1 MTRRLFAACQSAW
14 LLAAVSCSGAGAPPG
29 PAASN
34 EPPAGAGAARPVLTV
49 SADLQKK
56 WGISVGRAA
65 RVTVTSTITLPGT
78 VSVNQERTAHISPLV
93 DGKVVEVRAD
103 LGQTVRKNQVLVVIH
118 SLAFSQAQ
126 IAFLQAH
133 ARLDLAR
140 KELDR
145 AKELLREEAIQ
156 QKEYLRREA
165 ECRAATTEY
174 GLQESNLHSLGLDH
188 TRLDALV
195 KRAGAPS
202 PDLSDLAEPTLDV
215 LSPVDGR
222 IIFRDLVLGEHVHP
236 DKVLFIASDLSTV
249 WAFLDA
255 REKDLPFISRS
266 SAIAIQSPVY
276 PGRVFAGRAVHMSDL
291 VDETLRTIKVRVE
304 VANAG
309 LLLKP
314 NMYIQGVVNTA
325 AGSRQVLAVPEEAV
339 QTIDGTSVVF
349 VAERPDTFAAW
360 PVEVGDRIGTNRE
373 ITKGLDGSELIVLV
387 GAFTLKSERMK
398 STLGGE

>member
-1 MTRRLFAACQSAW
+1 MTPPMPSLCLLACFIAAAACSRAE
-14 LLAAVSCSGAGAPPG
+14 APPG

-34 EPPAGAGAARPVLTV
+34 AAEAAAARPVLTV
-49 SADLQKK
+49 STDMQKK
-56 WGISVGRAA
+56 WGIRVGRAA
-65 RVTVTSTITLPGT
+65 RLTVSSTITLPGT
-78 VSVNQERTAHISPLV
+78 VSLNQKRTAHISPLV

-103 LGQTVRKNQVLVVIH
+103 LGDTVRRNQVLVVIH
-118 SLAFSQAQ
+118 SPAFAQAQ

-140 KELDR
+140 TELDR

-165 ECRAATTEY
+165 EFRAATTEC

-188 TRLDALV
+188 PRLDALV
-195 KRAGAPS
+195 KRAGGPNA
-202 PDLSDLAEPTLDV
+202 DLSDLAEPTLDV
-215 LSPVDGR
+215 VSPIDGR
-222 IIFRDLVLGEHVHP
+222 IIFRDLVIGEHVHP
-236 DKVLFIASDLSTV
+236 DKILFTASDLTTV

-266 SAIAIQSPVY
+266 STIAIQCPVY
-276 PGRVFAGRAVHMSDL
+276 PGRAFAGRGVQTSDI
-291 VDETLRTIKVRVE
+291 VDEKLRTIKVRVE
-304 VANAG
+304 VENAG

-314 NMYIQGVVNTA
+314 NMYIQGVVDTT
-325 AGSRQVLAVPEEAV
+325 AGSRQVLAVPEDAI
-339 QTIDGTSVVF
+339 QTIDGTPVVF

-360 PVEVGDRIGTNRE
+360 PVEVGDRIGTHRE
-373 ITKGLDGSELIVLV
+373 ITKGLDGSEAIVLV